1 MSVQIKIKKLHPHA
15 KIPEYAKPGDAG
27 VDLTAVH
34 VEEKDGKLYC
44 HTGLA
49 IELPEGYVGKIYPRS
64 SVHKKDLVLANS
76 VGILDSGYRAELLV
90 VFKTLNSR
98 MNFYQP
104 GDRVAQLI
112 VEPIPTMLFKQV
124 NELSETERG
133 EGGFG
138 STGN

>member
-1 MSVQIKIKKLHPHA
+1 MSVQLRVKKLHPHA
-15 KIPEYAKPGDAG
+15 RIPKYAKPGDAG
-27 VDLTAVH
+27 VDLTAIEVQ
-34 VEEKDGKLYC
+34 EKDGKLIC
-44 HTGLA
+44 KTGLA
-49 IELPEGYVGKIYPRS
+49 IEIPEGYVGKIYPRS

-76 VGILDSGYRAELLV
+76 VGIIDSGFRGELMV

-98 MNFYQP
+98 MNIYQP

-112 VEPIPTMLFKQV
+112 IEPIPTILFKQV